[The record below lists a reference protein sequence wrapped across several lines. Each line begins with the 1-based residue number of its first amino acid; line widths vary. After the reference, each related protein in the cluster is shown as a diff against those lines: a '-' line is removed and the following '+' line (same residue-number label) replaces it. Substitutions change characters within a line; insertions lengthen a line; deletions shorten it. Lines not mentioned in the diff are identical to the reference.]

1 MAEKVNTAPKFEVVL
16 SGEARQQNQSVA
28 LLLGTADKE
37 KFSLEFDAKMVPATI
52 TALASLLGQ
61 VVSTLPED
69 EWPNYQ
75 VLKTTGM
82 NLAMNEQGELAFM
95 LTLEGGGELTLGLAK
110 ADLPKIRE
118 QIDDAIRISDDPR
131 H

>member
-1 MAEKVNTAPKFEVVL
+1 MNTAPKFEVVL

-28 LLLGTADKE
+28 LTLGAADGE
-37 KFSLEFDAKMVPATI
+37 KFCLEFDAKIVPATI
-52 TALASLLGQ
+52 TALASLMGQ

-69 EWPNYQ
+69 ERPNFQ

-82 NLAMNEQGELAFM
+82 GLAMNQQGKMALV
-95 LTLEGGGELTLGLAK
+95 LTLEGGGELTLELAK
-110 ADLPKIRE
+110 ADLPLLRE
-118 QIDDAIRISDDPR
+118 QIEEAISISDDPR